1 MSKKIQ
7 YIMPIEWLRGSVS
20 GKQSL
25 TYQGTRAYEVQS
37 DALISADIYRP
48 TLVAKLMSKRNL
60 KYYQVRTKT
69 SVHLSPQARLNLAVM
84 GGAGAI
90 FAALV
95 NRGENLH
102 RNISFPVLMDMLKVK
117 ASSAQCEGV
126 AVDNPWQVQNPNVTI
141 APAIIAKFNNELS

>member
-1 MSKKIQ
+1 
-7 YIMPIEWLRGSVS
+7 MPIEWLRGSVS

-37 DALISADIYRP
+37 DALISADTYRP

-60 KYYQVRTKT
+60 KYYQVRTKS

-102 RNISFPVLMDMLKVK
+102 RVVAFPVLMNMLRTK
-117 ASSAQCEGV
+117 ASMAVFEGI
-126 AVDNPWQVQNPNVTI
+126 AVDNPWRVQNPNVTI
-141 APAIIAKFNNELS
+141 APAIIEKFNSELS